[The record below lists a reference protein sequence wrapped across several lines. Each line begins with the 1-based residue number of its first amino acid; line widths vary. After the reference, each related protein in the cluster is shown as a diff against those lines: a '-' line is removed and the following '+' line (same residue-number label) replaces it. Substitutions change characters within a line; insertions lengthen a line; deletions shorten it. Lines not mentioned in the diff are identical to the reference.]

1 MLTKVNN
8 NKLKQKIL
16 MEHKSKNCYEWA
28 SAMVPMFS
36 FLPPEFEVEILL
48 KDDCMTSELS
58 MEEALSSKTE

>member
-1 MLTKVNN
+1 
-8 NKLKQKIL
+8 